1 MGQSL
6 VKNYVHIVFS
16 TKNRE
21 PYITSPHDQEL
32 YAYIVKIAKELE
44 SPVLSIGGHI
54 DHIHILCALSR
65 KIALMTFV
73 QKVKANSSKW
83 IKSKDNDF
91 SNFFWQ
97 EGYGAFSVNPTQID
111 IVSDYIL
118 NQSKHHATKSYQSE
132 YLAFLKQYKIEYDEK
147 YIWQ

>member
-16 TKNRE
+16 TKNRD
-21 PYITSPHDQEL
+21 PYIKSPHD
-32 YAYIVKIAKELE
+32 KELE
-44 SPVLSIGGHI
+44 CPVLSIGGHI
-54 DHIHILCALSR
+54 NHVHILCALSR

-83 IKSKDNDF
+83 IKSKDNDY

-111 IVSDYIL
+111 IVNNYIL
-118 NQSKHHATKSYQSE
+118 NQSKHHATKSYQAE

-147 YIWQ
+147 YIWE